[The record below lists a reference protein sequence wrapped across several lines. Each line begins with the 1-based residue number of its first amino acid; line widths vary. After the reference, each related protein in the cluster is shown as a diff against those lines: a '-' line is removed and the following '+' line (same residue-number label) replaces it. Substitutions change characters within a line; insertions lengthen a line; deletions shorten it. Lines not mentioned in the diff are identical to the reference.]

1 MYILIGDQSCHFL
14 QSLIV
19 TGYSTLIQFMQAAK
33 HIVMLPPCFP
43 VINQHSILQKQT
55 NESRNCKKRKKI
67 FFISTNK

>member
-43 VINQHSILQKQT
+43 VINMTCYKAGQSEEGSGQ
-55 NESRNCKKRKKI
+55 
-67 FFISTNK
+67 